1 MPLVEQVV
9 KLVEQ
14 HLAQVVKLVEQHL
27 AADLAA
33 AIGWSAE
40 GASLH

>member
-27 AADLAA
+27 AA
-33 AIGWSAE
+33 AIGWSA
-40 GASLH
+40 